1 MKSDHDRKHAQ
12 EYKRN
17 CRKCSLRSWRDL
29 RKSAVYIVFAAEE
42 FRIVFAA
49 EPREEWA
56 QYGEEGRPCLPNILV
71 KIEKF
76 HFNLANVRP
85 RSKRSL
91 NIVNNVPNL
100 FLLALFCSLN
110 VK

>member
-1 MKSDHDRKHAQ
+1 MTENMH
-12 EYKRN
+12 RN
-17 CRKCSLRSWRDL
+17 ISGTAENVACVAGGICVRVLYILFLRP
-29 RKSAVYIVFAAEE
+29 KIE

-76 HFNLANVRP
+76 HFNLANVKP

>member
-12 EYKRN
+12 EHKRN

-29 RKSAVYIVFAAEE
+29 RKSAVYIVFAAES
-42 FRIVFAA
+42 
-49 EPREEWA
+49 REEWA

-71 KIEKF
+71 KIEKC
-76 HFNLANVRP
+76 HFNLANVKP

-91 NIVNNVPNL
+91 NIVNSVPNL

>member
-12 EYKRN
+12 EHKQNY
-17 CRKCSLRSWRDL
+17 RKCRLRSWRDL

-71 KIEKF
+71 KIEKC
-76 HFNLANVRP
+76 HFNLATLSRDV
-85 RSKRSL
+85 KISL
-91 NIVNNVPNL
+91 NIVNSVPNL

>member
-1 MKSDHDRKHAQ
+1 MH
-12 EYKRN
+12 RN
-17 CRKCSLRSWRDL
+17 ISGTAEKGSLRSWRDL

-71 KIEKF
+71 KIEKC
-76 HFNLANVRP
+76 HFNLANVKP

-91 NIVNNVPNL
+91 NIVNSVPNL